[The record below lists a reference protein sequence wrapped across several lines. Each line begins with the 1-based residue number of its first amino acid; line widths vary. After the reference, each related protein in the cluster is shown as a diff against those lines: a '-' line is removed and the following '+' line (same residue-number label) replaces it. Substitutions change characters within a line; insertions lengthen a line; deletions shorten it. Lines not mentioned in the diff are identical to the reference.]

1 MSKKLN
7 QHKSNTWDIPPIA
20 ETICELFEYLDD
32 LQFWIKDLHG
42 RYLWVNRCFLLNYA
56 LERREQVLGKTDF
69 DLSLP
74 HLADQYRLDD
84 QRVLEGEIIS
94 GRIELV
100 GRFDHSAD
108 WSITHK
114 LPLRDVRGHI
124 CGTTGMS
131 RKMGG
136 ASPQVD
142 FHDSALGRVIALVR
156 KDCAQSWT
164 NRELAKHCNLS
175 LRAFE
180 RRFHAVF
187 QMTPHNYIRRLRVRL
202 ASHAL
207 VYTAAPIARIAQD
220 YGFSDQSHFN
230 REFRHEIAMT
240 PADYRRRFGVPGAHA
255 KAAGAMARRSRSK
268 S

>member
-1 MSKKLN
+1 MSKKSKQRKLD
-7 QHKSNTWDIPPIA
+7 TWDIPPIA
-20 ETICELFEYLDD
+20 ATICELFDSLDD
-32 LQFWIKDLHG
+32 LQFWIKDLQG

-84 QRVLEGEIIS
+84 QRVLAGELIS
-94 GRIELV
+94 GRVELV

-108 WSITHK
+108 WSITDK
-114 LPLRDVRGHI
+114 LPLRDPRGRI

-131 RKMGG
+131 RKMGDS
-136 ASPQVD
+136 SPQVD

-156 KDCAQSWT
+156 KDCARSWT
-164 NRELAKHCNLS
+164 NRELAKYCNLS

-180 RRFHAVF
+180 RRFHSVF

-240 PADYRRRFGVPGAHA
+240 PADYRRRFSVPGAHA
-255 KAAGAMARRSRSK
+255 QAGRAKTRRSRSK